1 MRQAGRFDQ
10 DAECY
15 VCGMTRIR
23 VSTTVDS
30 QALAAARNLGL
41 GTDSVTL
48 DAALIALLASHRAAD
63 IDQAYTAYDDHPL
76 DEPDEW
82 GNLAAFRESV
92 GRTRK
97 RPNKKAS

>member
-1 MRQAGRFDQ
+1 MN
-10 DAECY
+10 
-15 VCGMTRIR
+15 RIR
-23 VSTTVDS
+23 VSTTVDAES
-30 QALAAARNLGL
+30 LAAARSLGL

-48 DAALIALLASHRAAD
+48 DAALMALLASRRAAELD
-63 IDQAYTAYDDHPL
+63 ETYTAYDDHPL

-97 RPNKKAS
+97 RSNKKAS